1 MEFYSNDVNHLID
14 RVLACMQVH
23 GEDRWDKD
31 FVAGVASVCSM
42 VVSKIK
48 FETLRKLGNDLNTMF
63 IEVQTTAGGGT
74 LSYRRGVSTACA
86 YFLEIR
92 EGIR

>member
-1 MEFYSNDVNHLID
+1 MEFYPNDVNHLID
-14 RVLACMQVH
+14 RVLARMQVK
-23 GEDRWDKD
+23 GADRADRD
-31 FVAGVASVCSM
+31 FIAGVVSVCSI
-42 VVSKIK
+42 VVNKIK
-48 FETLRKLGNDLNTMF
+48 YETLRKLGNDLNTMF

-86 YFLEIR
+86 YFLEIK

>member
-1 MEFYSNDVNHLID
+1 MEFYPNDVNHLID

-23 GEDRWDKD
+23 GADRWDRD
-31 FVAGVASVCSM
+31 FVAGVACVCSM
-42 VVSKIK
+42 VVNKIK
-48 FETLRKLGNDLNTMF
+48 FGTLRKLGNELNDMF
-63 IEVQTTAGGGT
+63 CEVQTPVGGGT

-86 YFLEIR
+86 YFLEIK

>member
-1 MEFYSNDVNHLID
+1 MEFYPNDVNHLID
-14 RVLACMQVH
+14 RVLARMQVK
-23 GEDRWDKD
+23 GADRADRD
-31 FVAGVASVCSM
+31 FIAGVASVCSM

-48 FETLRKLGNDLNTMF
+48 FDTLRKLGNDLNTMF
-63 IEVQTTAGGGT
+63 IEVQTIAGGGT

-86 YFLEIR
+86 YFLEIK